1 MLGARERATGL
12 SWVVNGKENEMSIP
26 NDVNVYEL
34 LLELAEYLARDGAS
48 SEALE
53 MDALS
58 KRCYAAAEEL
68 KNQPA
73 ALVIDDQLKEMVAGC
88 MVLAERFTDIE
99 VEEGGEADSQDVW
112 IIRRLG
118 VLAHE
123 KGAGL
128 LTDPKI
134 DYQLT
139 WF

>member
-1 MLGARERATGL
+1 M
-12 SWVVNGKENEMSIP
+12 SVPNG
-26 NDVNVYEL
+26 VNVYEL
-34 LLELAEYLARDGAS
+34 LLELAEYLANDGPS
-48 SEALE
+48 SESLE
-53 MDALS
+53 SDAFS

-68 KNQPA
+68 KAQPA
-73 ALVIDDQLKEMVAGC
+73 ALIIDDGLKEMLAGC

-99 VEEGGEADSQDVW
+99 VDEGGEADSQDVW

-123 KGAGL
+123 KGAHL